1 MQGKLR
7 FIYAPM
13 ESGKSAVLLM
23 EAHYFEKRNVGIL
36 CMKSSIDDRDG
47 TDVIKSR
54 IGIERECLTIYPD
67 YDIYKI
73 VEKIIHEQEKNDDEN
88 KLRWILVDESQFLT
102 GYQVEQLRAIV
113 DNFDINVMCYG
124 LRTDFQ
130 THLFEGSKRLFE
142 LADDIDEMK
151 ISCTCENKA
160 IFNARFNEF
169 GVIVTD
175 GEQVLI
181 GGEDKYKPICSKCYR
196 KEVEKIIPKRNVMY

>member
-1 MQGKLR
+1 MSQ
-7 FIYAPM
+7 
-13 ESGKSAVLLM
+13 S
-23 EAHYFEKRNVGIL
+23 
-36 CMKSSIDDRDG
+36 
-47 TDVIKSR
+47 
-54 IGIERECLTIYPD
+54 
-67 YDIYKI
+67 
-73 VEKIIHEQEKNDDEN
+73 IHEQEKNDDEN